1 MVGVVGGRI
10 KISRIRNADWEDDE
24 SLAEDLKKYV
34 LANLR
39 RSEVLD
45 FVERDYPQ
53 YAWSLGTL
61 SRRMNH
67 FGIKYVDYSLTVAEV
82 EEAVCEEND
91 GSGQLLGY
99 RALQKKIRQQHRLV
113 VPRAPV
119 YDVLTKVDP
128 EGLERRRNVGRN
140 KRKRGAT
147 GTFTSLVGVIIMLL
161 L

>member
-1 MVGVVGGRI
+1 M
-10 KISRIRNADWEDDE
+10 SRIRNADWEDDE
-24 SLAEDLKKYV
+24 SLAEELKKYV

-53 YAWSLGTL
+53 YEWSLGTL

-91 GSGQLLGY
+91 GPGQLLGY
-99 RALQKKIRQQHRLV
+99 RALQKKFDNNTSLPSH
-113 VPRAPV
+113 
-119 YDVLTKVDP
+119 
-128 EGLERRRNVGRN
+128 GLWCMTSLQKLILKGWNVGGMWAVI
-140 KRKRGAT
+140 KERGVLRVH
-147 GTFTSLVGVIIMLL
+147 SLHW
-161 L
+161 

>member
-1 MVGVVGGRI
+1 MVGGVVGGRI
-10 KISRIRNADWEDDE
+10 KISHIRNADWEDNE
-24 SLAEDLKKYV
+24 SLTEDLKKCV
-34 LANLR
+34 LTNLR
-39 RSEVLD
+39 RSEVLN

-91 GSGQLLGY
+91 GPGQLLGY
-99 RALQKKIRQQHRLV
+99 RASQKKIQQQHRL
-113 VPRAPV
+113 A
-119 YDVLTKVDP
+119 VDP
-128 EGLERRRNVGRN
+128 EGLEHRRNVGRN
-140 KRKRGAT
+140 KRKRGAA

-161 L
+161 LYYY

>member
-1 MVGVVGGRI
+1 M
-10 KISRIRNADWEDDE
+10 SRIRNADWEDDE

-91 GSGQLLGY
+91 GPGQLLGY
-99 RALQKKIRQQHRLV
+99 RALQKKIREQHQLA
-113 VPRAPV
+113 VPRALV

-128 EGLERRRNVGRN
+128 EGLNVGRMWAVI
-140 KRKRGAT
+140 KERGVLRVH
-147 GTFTSLVGVIIMLL
+147 SLHW
-161 L
+161 

>member
-1 MVGVVGGRI
+1 M
-10 KISRIRNADWEDDE
+10 SRIRNSDWEDDE

-67 FGIKYVDYSLTVAEV
+67 FGIKYVDYNLIVAEV
-82 EEAVCEEND
+82 EEAVCAEND
-91 GSGQLLGY
+91 SPGQLLGY
-99 RALQKKIRQQHRLV
+99 RAIQKKIRQHQLA
-113 VPRAPV
+113 VPRALV
-119 YDVLTKVDP
+119 YDALTKVDP
-128 EGLERRRNVGRN
+128 EGLERWR
-140 KRKRGAT
+140 
-147 GTFTSLVGVIIMLL
+147 TSSRYADVS
-161 L
+161 

>member
-1 MVGVVGGRI
+1 MVGGVVGGRI
-10 KISRIRNADWEDDE
+10 KISHIRNADWEDNE
-24 SLAEDLKKYV
+24 SLTEDLKKCV
-34 LANLR
+34 LTNLR
-39 RSEVLD
+39 RSEVLN

-99 RALQKKIRQQHRLV
+99 RASQKKIQQQHRL
-113 VPRAPV
+113 A
-119 YDVLTKVDP
+119 VDP